1 MQEWAFDPENIFFT
15 KSLRVFNIAF
25 LSISIYHES
34 LMVSTNTLSLIRPA
48 IFVVF

>member
-25 LSISIYHES
+25 LSLSIYHES
-34 LMVSTNTLSLIRPA
+34 LMVSTNTLPLI
-48 IFVVF
+48 